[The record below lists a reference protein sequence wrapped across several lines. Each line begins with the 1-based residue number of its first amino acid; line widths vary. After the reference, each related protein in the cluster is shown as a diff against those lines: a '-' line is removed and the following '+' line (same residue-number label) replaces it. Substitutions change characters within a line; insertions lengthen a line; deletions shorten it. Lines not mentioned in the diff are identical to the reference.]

1 MSSVT
6 LPSSSNYTHMASPPP
21 RRSAL
26 KHARTPKRP
35 AVEHTKLRFDMPTLE
50 TPLEE
55 VPEGSRNRAIS
66 RALIESNH
74 DDQSSSK
81 SKSYGRHTSV
91 SSVSSTTS
99 TDSSSSSSSCGS
111 RRSSPFSSSSTE
123 SDFEG
128 SSRKSKNPLRA
139 VSRVCVSVAVGTLS
153 LFTDFTHALFPGPT
167 PEEQLTIP
175 PLPMMRDTPG
185 RTRLPPAFSVPLP
198 PGGKRTR
205 FVCPARVSAHPLW
218 PDFESTLVPDM

>member
-1 MSSVT
+1 MSSAT
-6 LPSSSNYTHMASPPP
+6 LSSSSNYTPMASPPP

-26 KHARTPKRP
+26 KHARTLKRLP
-35 AVEHTKLRFDMPTLE
+35 VDCTKSRFDMPTLE
-50 TPLEE
+50 THLEE
-55 VPEGSRNRAIS
+55 LSEGSRNRAIS
-66 RALIESNH
+66 WALIESNY
-74 DDQSSSK
+74 DDQSSLK

-99 TDSSSSSSSCGS
+99 TNQSSSSSSCGS
-111 RRSSPFSSSSTE
+111 RRSSLFSISSTE

-128 SSRKSKNPLRA
+128 SPCKSKNRLRA
-139 VSRVCVSVAVGTLS
+139 VSRVCVSVAVGTFS
-153 LFTDFTHALFPGPT
+153 LFTDFMHALFPGPT

-185 RTRLPPAFSVPLP
+185 RTRFPPAFSTPLP

-218 PDFESTLVPDM
+218 PDLESTLVPDM